1 MKTDAALAPYGHV
14 YRMVFYRAS
23 DVTHEFV
30 DPRSMADFAPDAV
43 GVAADA
49 IGSGL
54 DIMGRGFAPLGIV
67 GPFAKMIKNRR
78 ESRLAAELVE
88 LWKLALADPA
98 LIEQACRRLTSR

>member
-1 MKTDAALAPYGHV
+1 MNQASRPNHHPAGTDTQL
-14 YRMVFYRAS
+14 FS
-23 DVTHEFV
+23 
-30 DPRSMADFAPDAV
+30 SLLDAV

-67 GPFAKMIKNRR
+67 GPFAKMSKNRR

-88 LWKLALADPA
+88 LWKLAFADPA
-98 LIEQACRRLTSR
+98 LIEQACRHLTSR